1 MIWSKSELA
10 EILRSEILEVF
21 FTKKDGSARTML
33 CTLKESYLPS
43 LMEEAE
49 TSTKDNPNVLAVWD
63 IDNSGWRSFRVGSIV
78 EVRVVKND

>member
-10 EILRSEILEVF
+10 EVLRSEILEVS

-33 CTLKESYLPS
+33 CTLKESYLPP